1 MNKNSS
7 SDLSFFVQD
16 ASDSRVYEHIYLRGN
31 HKQDMFHD
39 KVDKINVWNRY
50 WLSAKATGTEV
61 VSMTLLDS
69 HLHGNNRF
77 KQERQDSKFMHHF
90 RLSITQYYNN
100 RYEVRGM
107 LGTRRF
113 GRAVLRDLEDLK
125 DCICYHIRN
134 ILHHGISQ
142 DFLHYPFSTALF
154 VFGLSKIDPATCYT
168 VETLPPN
175 LARAYLPAR
184 EKLPKGWLM
193 TREGMIVP
201 PPEVFRADIVEALF
215 GSREEYLETL
225 SHQTTR
231 EAGDPD
237 RDGFRTDAS
246 DSRSVRADAKPSAIK
261 QGLNCRGAKEEKTR
275 SGLTLDEK
283 VVAFVNENSRVPL
296 GSMTDGQKMVAIRAV
311 KEEFP
316 MVSLRALSRIFGIPV
331 TTLQYRFRTRRE

>member
-7 SDLSFFVQD
+7 SDLSFFVQN

-142 DFLHYPFSTALF
+142 DYLNYPFSTALF

-225 SHQTTR
+225 SHRTTR

-246 DSRSVRADAKPSAIK
+246 DSRSVR
-261 QGLNCRGAKEEKTR
+261 
-275 SGLTLDEK
+275 
-283 VVAFVNENSRVPL
+283 
-296 GSMTDGQKMVAIRAV
+296 
-311 KEEFP
+311 
-316 MVSLRALSRIFGIPV
+316 
-331 TTLQYRFRTRRE
+331 TRRSFDRIDEGEGRGYGNEKAPM

>member
-1 MNKNSS
+1 MNKKSS

-215 GSREEYLETL
+215 GSREEYLKAL
-225 SHQTTR
+225 SHRTSR

-246 DSRSVRADAKPSAIK
+246 DSRSVR
-261 QGLNCRGAKEEKTR
+261 

-283 VVAFVNENSRVPL
+283 VVEFVNENSRVPL